1 MKQLTNSRDSQA
13 QLEQMVEDL
22 LTEAK
27 KQGASAAEA
36 GISSDTGLSIN
47 VRMGEVET
55 IEHTRDQGLGVT
67 VFMGQRKGTAS
78 TTDFSPQAVR
88 DTVRAACNIA
98 SHTTEDP
105 YSGLADAEL
114 MARDL
119 PDLDLYHPWD
129 IDVDAAIELGAACE
143 DAALKL
149 DARISNSEGASVSSH
164 NGLQVYGNSHGF
176 IGGYPSSRHSL
187 SCAVV
192 GEQDHAMQRDYW
204 YTTARRADNLE
215 SAAAVGRRAGERTLA
230 RLGARRISTRQ
241 APVLF
246 QADVAVSLL
255 RSFTA
260 AVSGSALYRHSTF
273 LLDHLGRQVFPEFVR
288 IHENPLLARGLASAP
303 FDNEGVATRAQ
314 DFVLDGVL
322 TGYVLGSY
330 SARRLGMQTTGNAGG
345 VRNLAIE
352 PGQLSR
358 EDLLKTMDSGLLVT
372 EMMGH
377 GVNMVTGDYSRGA
390 AGFWVENGELQFPVE
405 EVTIAGNLKQ
415 MFSQLIAIG
424 SDEEK
429 RGSIRT
435 GSWLI
440 ERMTIA
446 GE

>member
-36 GISSDTGLSIN
+36 GVSSDTGLSIN

-129 IDVDAAIELGAACE
+129 IDVEAAIELGAACE

-204 YTTARRADNLE
+204 YTTARRADDLE
-215 SAAAVGRRAGERTLA
+215 AAAAVGRRAGERTLA

-260 AVSGSALYRHSTF
+260 AVNGSGLYRHSTF

-288 IHENPLLARGLASAP
+288 IRENPLLVRGLASAP
-303 FDNEGVATRAQ
+303 FDSEGVATRAQ

-345 VRNLAIE
+345 VRNLSIE
-352 PGQLSR
+352 PGQLSL
-358 EDLLKTMDSGLLVT
+358 EDLLTTMDSGLLVT

-390 AGFWVENGELQFPVE
+390 AGFWVENGEIQFPVE

-415 MFSQLIAIG
+415 MFSQLVAIG

>member
-36 GISSDTGLSIN
+36 GVSSDTGLSIN

-129 IDVDAAIELGAACE
+129 IDVEAAIELGAACE

-204 YTTARRADNLE
+204 YTTARRADDLE
-215 SAAAVGRRAGERTLA
+215 AAAAVGRRAGERTLA

-260 AVSGSALYRHSTF
+260 AVNGSALYRHSTF

-288 IHENPLLARGLASAP
+288 IRENPLLVRGLASAP
-303 FDNEGVATRAQ
+303 FDSEGVATRAQ

-345 VRNLAIE
+345 VRNLSIE
-352 PGQLSR
+352 PGQLSL
-358 EDLLKTMDSGLLVT
+358 EDLLTTMDSGLLVT

-390 AGFWVENGELQFPVE
+390 AGFWVENGEIQFPVE

-415 MFSQLIAIG
+415 MFSQLVAIG

-429 RGSIRT
+429 RGSAIV
-435 GSWLI
+435 
-440 ERMTIA
+440 
-446 GE
+446 

>member
-36 GISSDTGLSIN
+36 GVSSDTGLSIN

-129 IDVDAAIELGAACE
+129 IDVEAAIELGAACE

-204 YTTARRADNLE
+204 YTTARRADDLE
-215 SAAAVGRRAGERTLA
+215 AAAAVGRRAGERTLA

-260 AVSGSALYRHSTF
+260 AVNGSALYRHSTF

-288 IHENPLLARGLASAP
+288 IRENPLLVRGLASAP
-303 FDNEGVATRAQ
+303 FDSEGVATRAQ

-345 VRNLAIE
+345 VRNLSIE
-352 PGQLSR
+352 PGQLSL
-358 EDLLKTMDSGLLVT
+358 EDLLTTMDSGLLVT
-372 EMMGH
+372 EMMGP

-390 AGFWVENGELQFPVE
+390 AGVWVEHGEIPFPVE

-415 MFSQLIAIG
+415 MFSQLVAIG